1 MWTLRGTIRGDPQ
14 EPLCRVRSPLLF
26 VRSVILTCNHNE
38 AERSVWVFV
47 PSSGKEQQCGSQSKM
62 SGSRRH
68 KCVCAK
74 SARARARELVEAL
87 GTIAMQTHSSAGWF
101 FHLRPFLVPKANQLI
116 SRCAESYF
124 AETVIWSDSSYKF
137 GRGGQRRKRLK
148 MCIFAFRR
156 QPLTATSS
164 DRHHFST
171 KL

>member
-1 MWTLRGTIRGDPQ
+1 MPCKVSDSI
-14 EPLCRVRSPLLF
+14 CLL
-26 VRSVILTCNHNE
+26 VILMCNHNQ
-38 AERSVWVFV
+38 AERSVWVNG
-47 PSSGKEQQCGSQSKM
+47 PSSRKEQQCGSQSKM
-62 SGSRRH
+62 SSTSRHTNVR
-68 KCVCAK
+68 AE
-74 SARARARELVEAL
+74 SARAWARELVGAL
-87 GTIAMQTHSSAGWF
+87 GTTAMQTHSSAGWF